1 VDLAALSTGDGL
13 RHLHCIFR
21 ALQERT
27 SFSEEN
33 ATRFCEPYGLRTV
46 IEKRDAKLS
55 LQIPNLPAQRRLGD
69 VKPHCRA
76 RQVLLFG
83 NSHKVS
89 QMTEFHSRPKYSFGI
104 MIQAT
109 RYFRWTSFAGTL
121 WENKTMETK
130 KYSER
135 LTPEN
140 AVLLLIDHQVGL
152 FTGVRDIP
160 VAELKHNVVA
170 LAKAV
175 KVLGVPIIVTATSP
189 EMWGPII
196 PELTEALPGIS
207 IINRTTVNA
216 FDEPRFAKAVEATG
230 RKKLIIAGVSTE
242 VCLALPAIHAT
253 GAGYDTYA
261 VIDAS
266 GTFSETKRITGLL
279 RMVQAGVI
287 VADYSTVA
295 VEMLKDNASPKAG
308 ALYGALDM
316 SFAGLVGQLAGAFAK
331 R

>member
-1 VDLAALSTGDGL
+1 MD
-13 RHLHCIFR
+13 
-21 ALQERT
+21 
-27 SFSEEN
+27 N
-33 ATRFCEPYGLRTV
+33 
-46 IEKRDAKLS
+46 KR
-55 LQIPNLPAQRRLGD
+55 
-69 VKPHCRA
+69 
-76 RQVLLFG
+76 
-83 NSHKVS
+83 
-89 QMTEFHSRPKYSFGI
+89 
-104 MIQAT
+104 
-109 RYFRWTSFAGTL
+109 
-121 WENKTMETK
+121 
-130 KYSER
+130 YSER

-140 AVLLLIDHQVGL
+140 AALLLIDHQVGL

-160 VAELKHNVVA
+160 VAELKHNVIA

-175 KVLGVPIIVTATSP
+175 RVLGAPIIVTATSP

-216 FDEPRFAKAVEATG
+216 FDEPRFAKAVEATE

-242 VCLALPAIHAT
+242 VCLAFPAIHAT
-253 GAGYDTYA
+253 GMVYDVYG

-266 GTFSETKRITGLL
+266 GTFSETKRITGLM

-287 VADYSTVA
+287 VTDYSTVA

-308 ALYGALDM
+308 PLYGALDM
-316 SFAGLVGQLAGAFAK
+316 PFAGLVGQLAGAFAK